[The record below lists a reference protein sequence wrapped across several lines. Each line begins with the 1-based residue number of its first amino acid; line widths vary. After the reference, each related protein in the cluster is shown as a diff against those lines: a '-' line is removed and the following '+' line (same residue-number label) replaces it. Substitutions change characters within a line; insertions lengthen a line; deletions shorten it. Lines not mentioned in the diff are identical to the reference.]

1 MTSKEKITEIL
12 NCVQGSYMDWNC
24 MCYLK
29 QDLEELVGIAQSE
42 GTDRLIDRVNGFI
55 NRD

>member
-42 GTDRLIDRVNGFI
+42 GADRLIDRVNGFV